1 MRLISVNVGQPRIAE
16 WNGEALE
23 TGIFKE
29 AVAGSVRV
37 HRTNVE
43 GDRQADLTVHG
54 GVDKAVYAYPSE
66 HYPFW
71 RATLERADLGWGM
84 FGENLTTE
92 GLDETTVRI
101 GDVFAIGTVELEV
114 SQPRL
119 PCKKLNMKFG
129 RADMGKHFLKSG
141 RLGFYVRVRQEGVL
155 ETGDTIRRIFTAE
168 TDAPT
173 IAELARLE
181 TTAKHD
187 RALLERA
194 ARCTALPEK
203 WRKDYAEQLAKLN
216 RPTDV
221 GHASGDGSRST
232 RQ

>member
-1 MRLISVNVGQPRIAE
+1 VRLVSVNVGTVRVVE
-16 WNGEALE
+16 WNGEPLE

-29 AVAGSVRV
+29 PVAGPVRV
-37 HRTNVE
+37 HVTNLE

-71 RATLERADLGWGM
+71 RDRLQRTDLGWGM

-92 GLDETTVRI
+92 GLDEASVRI

-114 SQPRL
+114 SQPRM

-129 RADMGKHFLKSG
+129 RNDMGKHFLRSG
-141 RLGFYVRVRQEGVL
+141 RLGFYFRVRREGVL
-155 ETGDTIRRIFTAE
+155 EAGDTATRVAAGDP
-168 TDAPT
+168 DAPT

-181 TTAKHD
+181 TVAKHD

-194 ARCTALPEK
+194 ARALALSET
-203 WRKDYAEQLAKLN
+203 WRRGYAEQLARL
-216 RPTDV
+216 D
-221 GHASGDGSRST
+221 GASSPEAASS
-232 RQ
+232 

>member
-16 WNGEALE
+16 WSGEAFE

-29 AVAGSVRV
+29 PVTGPTHV
-37 HRTNVE
+37 HSTNVE
-43 GDRQADLTVHG
+43 GDGQADLKVHG

-71 RATLERADLGWGM
+71 RETLERADLGWGM

-92 GLDETTVRI
+92 GLDEATVRI
-101 GDVFAIGTVELEV
+101 GDVFAIGTVELAV

-129 RADMGKHFLKSG
+129 RPDMGKHFLKSG
-141 RLGFYVRVRQEGVL
+141 RLGFYLRVRREGVL
-155 ETGDTIRRIFTAE
+155 ETGDVVTRIVAADA
-168 TDAPT
+168 DAPT

-181 TTAKHD
+181 TTAKHA

-194 ARCTALPEK
+194 ARCTALSEN
-203 WRKDYAEQLAKLN
+203 WRKGYAEQLAKL
-216 RPTDV
+216 DSIEKA
-221 GHASGDGSRST
+221 GHTSGRGSRST

>member
-1 MRLISVNVGQPRIAE
+1 MRLISVNVGQPRVAE
-16 WNGEALE
+16 WNGEPLE

-29 AVAGSVRV
+29 PVTGPTRV
-37 HRTNVE
+37 HSMNVE

-54 GVDKAVYAYPSE
+54 GVDKAVYVYPSE

-71 RATLERADLGWGM
+71 RDTLERADLGWGM
-84 FGENLTTE
+84 FGENLTAE
-92 GLDETTVRI
+92 GLDEAAVRV

-155 ETGDTIRRIFTAE
+155 ETGDVITRIVAADA
-168 TDAPT
+168 DAPT

-194 ARCTALPEK
+194 ARCIALTEN
-203 WRKDYAEQLAKLN
+203 WRRGYAEQLAKPDRATN
-216 RPTDV
+216 A
-221 GHASGDGSRST
+221 GHTSGGDSRST

>member
-1 MRLISVNVGQPRIAE
+1 VRLISVNVGQPRVAE
-16 WNGEALE
+16 WNGEVLE
-23 TGIFKE
+23 TGIFKKP
-29 AVAGSVRV
+29 VAGRTQV
-37 HRTNVE
+37 HTTNVE

-54 GVDKAVYAYPSE
+54 GVDKAVYAYSSE

-71 RATLERADLGWGM
+71 RDTLERADLGWGM

-92 GLDETTVRI
+92 GLDEASVRI
-101 GDVFAIGTVELEV
+101 GDVFRVGTVELEV

-129 RADMGKHFLKSG
+129 RADMGKHFLKCG
-141 RLGFYVRVRQEGVL
+141 RLGFYFRVRQEGVL
-155 ETGDTIRRIFTAE
+155 ESGDTIRRIFAAD

-173 IAELARLE
+173 ITELARLE

-194 ARCTALPEK
+194 ARCTALSDS
-203 WRKDYAEQLAKLN
+203 WREGYTEQLAKLD
-216 RPTDV
+216 RPTND
-221 GHASGDGSRST
+221 GHTSGDGSRST